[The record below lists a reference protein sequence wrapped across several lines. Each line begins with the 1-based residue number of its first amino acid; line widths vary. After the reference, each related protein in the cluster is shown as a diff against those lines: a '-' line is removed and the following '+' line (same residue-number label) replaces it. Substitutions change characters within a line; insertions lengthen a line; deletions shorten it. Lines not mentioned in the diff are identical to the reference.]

1 MTFKKQ
7 YLLPVAVAAAMAG
20 SPAMADNALVGEL
33 SPNLDPDYEAPRTE
47 WGDPDLRGV
56 WNFSSNTPTT
66 RPSEYGDT
74 NFLTPEEVIERD
86 EMVAAAAEARDGQSD
101 QGGVGGYNQFW
112 VEGNPEA
119 LNLRTSVIIDPSN
132 GQLPGRVPGAPMAFG
147 GLGPDY
153 DGERPVRV
161 TVGGIAKD
169 GPEDRGLSERCL
181 MGFNAVPPFN
191 PSMYNNNVQLFQT
204 EDHVVIHNEM
214 IHHSRIVPMDG
225 RPHIPEDVTQWT
237 GDSRGYWEG
246 DTLIV
251 ETRNFNEK
259 TQTYRGT
266 GVSADKTLIE
276 RFHRSADDRIEY
288 EFTIRDPKAYEDE
301 FTGTFPLFA
310 TDGKIHEYACHEG
323 NYGMVNILRGE
334 RVEEGTWNREENR
347 AMTLEELDD

>member
-1 MTFKKQ
+1 MKRQNLLSAAIATAIAGTLALSVGMTASAQ
-7 YLLPVAVAAAMAG
+7 LN
-20 SPAMADNALVGEL
+20 DN
-33 SPNLDPDYEAPRTE
+33 YEPPRTE

-56 WNFSSNTPTT
+56 WNFSSNTPTE
-66 RPSEYGDT
+66 RPRELGEQE
-74 NFLTPEEVIERD
+74 FLTPEEVIARD
-86 EMVAAAAEARDGQSD
+86 QAVIEAAEARDGQSD

-112 VEGNPEA
+112 IEGNPEA
-119 LNLRTSVIIDPSN
+119 LNLRTSIIIDPPN
-132 GQLPGRVPGAPMAFG
+132 GRLPPRVEGAPMAFG

-225 RPHIPEDVTQWT
+225 RPHLPENMTQWT
-237 GDSRGYWEG
+237 GDSRGYWDG
-246 DTLIV
+246 DTLVV

-266 GVSADKTLIE
+266 GVSANKLLIE
-276 RFHRSADDRIEY
+276 RFTRTTDDRVDY
-288 EFTIRDPKAYEDE
+288 EFTIEDPKAFEE
-301 FTGTFPLFA
+301 PFTGTFPMFA

-334 RVEEGTWNREENR
+334 RVSEGTWNHEENR
-347 AMTLEELDD
+347 AMRLDELNN

>member
-1 MTFKKQ
+1 MKFKKQ
-7 YLLPVAVAAAMAG
+7 YLLPVAVASAMAG
-20 SPAMADNALVGEL
+20 SLAMADNALVGEL
-33 SPNLDPDYEAPRTE
+33 SPNLDPDYEPPRTE

-66 RPSEYGDT
+66 RPSEYADQQ
-74 NFLTPEEVIERD
+74 FLTPEEVIARD
-86 EMVAAAAEARDGQSD
+86 ERVAAAAAARDGQSD

-112 VEGNPEA
+112 IEGNPEA
-119 LNLRTSVIIDPSN
+119 LNLRTSVIIDPPN
-132 GQLPGRVPGAPMAFG
+132 GQLPPRVEGAPIAFG

-204 EDHVVIHNEM
+204 EDHVVIFNEM
-214 IHHSRIVPMDG
+214 IHHARIVPMDG
-225 RPHIPEDVTQWT
+225 RPHIPEDMTQWT
-237 GDSRGYWEG
+237 GDSRGYWED

-276 RFHRSADDRIEY
+276 RFYRSADDRIEY
-288 EFTIRDPKAYEDE
+288 EFTIRDPKAYQEE

-334 RVEEGTWNREENR
+334 RVAEGTWNHEENR

>member
-1 MTFKKQ
+1 MTFKKHH
-7 YLLPVAVAAAMAG
+7 LLSLAVASAMA
-20 SPAMADNALVGEL
+20 SPLALADNALVGEL

-66 RPSEYGDT
+66 RPADYEGVQ
-74 NFLTPEEVIERD
+74 FLTPEEVIERN
-86 EMVAAAAEARDGQSD
+86 ERIAAQAAATDGQSS

-112 VEGNPEA
+112 IEGDPTD
-119 LNLRTSVIIDPSN
+119 LNLRTSIIIDPPS
-132 GQLPGRVPGAPMAFG
+132 GQLPDRVPGAPMAFG

-181 MGFNAVPPFN
+181 MGFNAVPPFA

-204 EDHVVIHNEM
+204 EDHVVILNEM
-214 IHHSRIVPMDG
+214 IHHARIVPMDG
-225 RPHIPEDVTQWT
+225 RPHIPGDITQWT

-276 RFHRSADDRIEY
+276 RFHRSADHRIEY
-288 EFTIRDPKAYEDE
+288 EFTIRDDKAYQDE

-334 RVEEGTWNREENR
+334 RVEEGTWNAEENR
-347 AMTLEELDD
+347 AMTLDEVND